1 MQQPGPETQA
11 YINSPEYEKQVNRF
25 KQLTEDEINA
35 RVKKYTAPM
44 TPEEH
49 DAFINDPKY
58 FEKLFPERFPNKPA
72 PAPAAAAEPAA
83 APQGARRRTRRR
95 HHRRKTSRRKQ

>member
-1 MQQPGPETQA
+1 M
-11 YINSPEYEKQVNRF
+11 NSREGKIQVDRF

-35 RVKKYTAPM
+35 RVKEYTANM
-44 TPEEH
+44 TAEEH
-49 DAFINDPKY
+49 DAFIKDPKN

-95 HHRRKTSRRKQ
+95 KTSRRKQ